1 MRNTSNKK
9 CAYCHR
15 TGHTV
20 KTCYAKHDYPPGHP
34 RYPGHPR
41 FNPRDG
47 TVSVNNVAQE
57 VSNHGSN
64 TFAGSSSGFG
74 FHMTQA
80 QYQTLINLL
89 QSQPLDTDGTSSVQ
103 PSRANLTQVTQQS
116 PQLFYNPKSGT
127 SFVFCTTSLTQPHNY
142 HFLSNTHTVPVTD
155 SPVTHSPNNISWIID
170 SRATDHIASSL
181 NLFLHYSK
189 IKPVQIELPNGNVV
203 FSHFSGSVQFSPKF
217 VLHDVLYVSD
227 FTFNLLSISK
237 LISCLNYFLTFSDVN
252 CYIQEMR
259 SLKMIGLGK
268 LKQGL
273 YHLDIIKS
281 QTSPK
286 VSSINNF
293 TIPPITNTNLWHY
306 RLGYLSENRLNILH
320 MNFPFISKHV
330 DDNCDICHL
339 AKQKRLSYSPS
350 FNRSCKSFDLVHMD
364 IWGPFAK
371 LFIHDHKYF
380 LTIFDDFSR

>member
-1 MRNTSNKK
+1 M
-9 CAYCHR
+9 
-15 TGHTV
+15 
-20 KTCYAKHDYPPGHP
+20 
-34 RYPGHPR
+34 
-41 FNPRDG
+41 
-47 TVSVNNVAQE
+47 
-57 VSNHGSN
+57 
-64 TFAGSSSGFG
+64 
-74 FHMTQA
+74 
-80 QYQTLINLL
+80 
-89 QSQPLDTDGTSSVQ
+89 
-103 PSRANLTQVTQQS
+103 
-116 PQLFYNPKSGT
+116 
-127 SFVFCTTSLTQPHNY
+127 
-142 HFLSNTHTVPVTD
+142 SNTHTVPVTHSPVTH
-155 SPVTHSPNNISWIID
+155 SPVTHSPNNIPWIID
-170 SRATDHIASSL
+170 SGATDHIASSL

-189 IKPVQIELPNGNVV
+189 IKPVQIKLPNGNFV
-203 FSHFSGSVQFSPKF
+203 FSHFSGSVQLSPEF

-227 FTFNLLSISK
+227 FTFNLLSFSK
-237 LISCLNYFLTFSDVN
+237 LISYLNYFLTFSGVN
-252 CYIQEMR
+252 CYIQEIE